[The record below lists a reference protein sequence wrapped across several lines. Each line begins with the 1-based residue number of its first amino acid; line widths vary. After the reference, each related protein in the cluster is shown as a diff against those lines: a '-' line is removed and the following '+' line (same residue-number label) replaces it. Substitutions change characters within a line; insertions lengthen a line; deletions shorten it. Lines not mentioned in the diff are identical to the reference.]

1 MEVQIPKPVTG
12 HSSSLGISTQD
23 LCACLA
29 LINGLYCGVHFTID
43 EC

>member
-12 HSSSLGISTQD
+12 HSSLLGMSTV
-23 LCACLA
+23 LFACLT
-29 LINGLYCGVHFTID
+29 LINDLYCDVHFTID